1 MGHFVADVQHDPAPL
16 FVVLS
21 GPSGAG
27 KDTLLRALLDADPG
41 LATIV
46 TAKTRRPRVGEID
59 GVNHLFLSEAEFRAQ
74 VDAGAFLEHAE
85 VYGHLSG
92 VPRDQVR
99 RYLDAGATVIVRTD
113 VQGARTLRER
123 VPGAVLVFLTVPDRA
138 TLERRLRARNTDS
151 EAELQ
156 GRLSAAVQE
165 MADADWFDYV
175 IVNREDDQAEAVR
188 HALKIIAQE
197 RARPGRPTPA
207 V

>member
-1 MGHFVADVQHDPAPL
+1 VVDGPPRSAPL

-27 KDTLLRALLDADPG
+27 KDTVLRAVLDADPD

-46 TAKTRRPRVGEID
+46 TAKTRRPRVGEVD

-74 VDAGAFLEHAE
+74 VDAGEFLEHAE

-92 VPRDQVR
+92 VPRNQVR
-99 RYLDAGATVIVRTD
+99 RYLDAGTTVIVRTD

-123 VPGAVLVFLTVPDRA
+123 VPGSVLVFLTVPDRE

-151 EAELQ
+151 EAELER
-156 GRLSAAVQE
+156 RLSAAVRE
-165 MADADWFDYV
+165 MADTDWFDYV
-175 IVNREDDQAEAVR
+175 IVNHEDDQAAAVR
-188 HALKIIAQE
+188 RALEIIADE
-197 RARPGRPTPA
+197 RARPGRPIPA

>member
-1 MGHFVADVQHDPAPL
+1 MADGPQESVPL

-27 KDTLLRALLDADPG
+27 KDTVLRAVLDADPD
-41 LATIV
+41 LATVV
-46 TAKTRRPRVGEID
+46 TAKTRRPRVGEVD
-59 GVNHLFLSEAEFRAQ
+59 GINHLFLSEDEFRAQ
-74 VDAGAFLEHAE
+74 VDAGEFLEHAE

-99 RYLDAGATVIVRTD
+99 RYLDAGTTVIVRTD

-123 VPGAVLVFLTVPDRA
+123 VPGSVLVFLTVSDRE

-151 EAELQ
+151 EADLER
-156 GRLSAAVQE
+156 RLSAAVRE
-165 MADADWFDYV
+165 MADTAWFDYV
-175 IVNREDDQAEAVR
+175 IVNHEDDQAAAVKR
-188 HALKIIAQE
+188 TLEIIADE

>member
-1 MGHFVADVQHDPAPL
+1 MAEVRPPAAPL

-27 KDTLLRALLDADPG
+27 KDTVLRALLDADPD

-46 TAKTRRPRVGEID
+46 TAKTRPPRVGEVH
-59 GVNHLFLSEAEFRAQ
+59 GVNHLFLNEAEFREQ
-74 VDAGAFLEHAE
+74 VEAGEFLEHAE

-99 RYLDAGATVIVRTD
+99 QYLDAGTTVIVRTD

-123 VPGAVLVFLTVPDRA
+123 VPGAVLVFLTVPDRE
-138 TLERRLRARNTDS
+138 TLERRLRARNTDA

-156 GRLSAAVQE
+156 RRLSAAVRE
-165 MADADWFDYV
+165 MADTDWFDYV
-175 IVNREDDQAEAVR
+175 IVNQEDGQAEAVR
-188 HALKIIAQE
+188 RALEIIALE
-197 RARPGRPTPA
+197 RDRPGRPTP
-207 V
+207 VV

>member
-1 MGHFVADVQHDPAPL
+1 MAEVRHTAAPL

-27 KDTLLRALLDADPG
+27 KDTVLRALLDADPD

-46 TAKTRRPRVGEID
+46 TAKTRPPRVGEVH
-59 GVNHLFLSEAEFRAQ
+59 GVNHLFLNEAEFRAQ
-74 VDAGAFLEHAE
+74 VDAGGFLEHAE

-99 RYLDAGATVIVRTD
+99 QYLDAGTTVIVRTD

-123 VPGAVLVFLTVPDRA
+123 VPGAVLVFLTVPDRE
-138 TLERRLRARNTDS
+138 TLEHRLRARNTDA

-156 GRLSAAVQE
+156 RRLSAAVRE
-165 MADADWFDYV
+165 MADTDWFDYV
-175 IVNREDDQAEAVR
+175 IVNQEDGQAEAVR
-188 HALKIIAQE
+188 RALEIIALE
-197 RARPGRPTPA
+197 RDRPGRPIP
-207 V
+207 VV

>member
-1 MGHFVADVQHDPAPL
+1 VAEVRPPAAPL

-27 KDTLLRALLDADPG
+27 KDTVLRALLDADPD

-46 TAKTRRPRVGEID
+46 TAKTRPPRVGEVH
-59 GVNHLFLSEAEFRAQ
+59 GVNHLFLNEAEFREQ
-74 VDAGAFLEHAE
+74 VEAGEFLEHAE

-99 RYLDAGATVIVRTD
+99 QYLDAGTTVIVRTD

-123 VPGAVLVFLTVPDRA
+123 VPGAVLVFLTVPDRE
-138 TLERRLRARNTDS
+138 TLERRLRARNTDA

-156 GRLSAAVQE
+156 RRLSAAVRE
-165 MADADWFDYV
+165 MADTDWFDYV
-175 IVNREDDQAEAVR
+175 IVNQEDGQAEAVR
-188 HALKIIAQE
+188 RALEIIALE
-197 RARPGRPTPA
+197 RDRPGRPTP
-207 V
+207 VV